1 MSEEVAPGNQ
11 PPDPDAHAPPE
22 VTISK
27 IEDRRRLDNYLNQN
41 DVQELLVDLTQSRFA
56 RTQSQLM
63 NIVSTFLELH
73 SRRKSK
79 ITEILRIVL
88 L

>member
-11 PPDPDAHAPPE
+11 PPDPDAPPE

-41 DVQELLVDLTQSRFA
+41 DVQELLVNLTQSRFA

-63 NIVSTFLELH
+63 NIVSTFLESR

-79 ITEILRIVL
+79 IKEILQIVL